1 MNTIAVIDFETTGL
15 SPAMGDRAT
24 EIAIVLVQGDK
35 VVDRYQSLMNAGVR
49 VSGFIEQ
56 YTGITNAMLAAAP
69 PVGTVMAD
77 AARFVGGAPMVA
89 HNAAFDKKFWMAE
102 LERLDVDA
110 RNAFACTMLVSRR
123 LYPQA
128 PNHRLGSLVDYH
140 RLPRFGQAHRAMADA
155 EMAAALLG
163 QIRQDMRSRYGL
175 SDAGHEL
182 LMKVQ
187 VCARN
192 AVAAMVQSHAAPARS
207 TVTPS
212 FAPVKSVGE
221 VRVATAS
228 HAAWARSVAAPS
240 APAQEGATLAAVV
253 QGAAG
258 SAGGQ
263 PVSVGP
269 VAASPFAAQAG
280 APRMTA
286 DGLSR
291 GFASAASPP
300 DMSLRA
306 LSTHVLRL
314 SPGDDLRAGL
324 ITAFAEL
331 ARTHGVTAGCVIS
344 CVGSLSR
351 AVLRYAAEDCGTE
364 IVAPLEL
371 ITLSGTL
378 SAGGVHLHASIAD
391 AEGRMTGGH
400 LMPGCTVRTTAEV
413 VLALLPEWQFGREVD
428 AATGFKELV
437 IRRAS

>member
-69 PVGTVMAD
+69 SADKVMAD

-102 LERLDVDA
+102 LERLDVDS

-163 QIRQDMRSRYGL
+163 QIQQDMRSRYGL
-175 SDAGHEL
+175 EDAGHEL

-187 VCARN
+187 SCARN
-192 AVAAMVQSHAAPARS
+192 AVAAMVKSHAAPARVS
-207 TVTPS
+207 VKPAFT
-212 FAPVKSVGE
+212 PVKSVGE
-221 VRVATAS
+221 ARAATAS
-228 HAAWARSVAAPS
+228 HAAWARSVA
-240 APAQEGATLAAVV
+240 EVV
-253 QGAAG
+253 A
-258 SAGGQ
+258 
-263 PVSVGP
+263 PVS
-269 VAASPFAAQAG
+269 VAASPGRVPDGLTQGFANVASPATKSSG
-280 APRMTA
+280 AP
-286 DGLSR
+286 
-291 GFASAASPP
+291 
-300 DMSLRA
+300 
-306 LSTHVLRL
+306 STHVLRL

-324 ITAFAEL
+324 VKAFADL
-331 ARTHGVTAGCVIS
+331 SRTHGVTAGCVIS
-344 CVGSLSR
+344 SVGSLSR
-351 AVLRYAAEDCGTE
+351 AVLRYAAEDRGTE

-378 SAGGVHLHASIAD
+378 SPDGVHLHASIAD
-391 AEGRMTGGH
+391 AQGRMTGGH
-400 LMPGCTVRTTAEV
+400 LMPGCIVRTTAEV
-413 VLALLPEWQFGREVD
+413 VLALLPEWEFGREVD

-437 IRRAS
+437 VRRVP

>member
-69 PVGTVMAD
+69 PVDTVMAD

-89 HNAAFDKKFWMAE
+89 HNAAFDRKFWMAE
-102 LERLDVDA
+102 LERVDVDA

-175 SDAGHEL
+175 DDAGHEL

-187 VCARN
+187 TCARN
-192 AVAAMVQSHAAPARS
+192 AVAAMVKSHASPARS
-207 TVTPS
+207 AVTPA
-212 FAPVKSVGE
+212 FAPVRSVAE
-221 VRVATAS
+221 ARAATAS
-228 HAAWARSVAAPS
+228 HAAWARSVAAP
-240 APAQEGATLAAVV
+240 AAVAQV
-253 QGAAG
+253 GAG
-258 SAGGQ
+258 DTG
-263 PVSVGP
+263 GP
-269 VAASPFAAQAG
+269 VVATS
-280 APRMTA
+280 PRMTSG
-286 DGLSR
+286 GLTQ
-291 GFASAASPP
+291 GYASVASPP
-300 DMSLRA
+300 VMSLGA
-306 LSTHVLRL
+306 PSTHVLRL

-324 ITAFAEL
+324 IKAFAEL
-331 ARTHGVTAGCVIS
+331 SRTHGVTAGCVIS
-344 CVGSLSR
+344 SVGSLSR
-351 AVLRYAAEDCGTE
+351 AVLRYAAEDRGTE

-378 SAGGVHLHASIAD
+378 SPDGVHLHASIAD
-391 AEGRMTGGH
+391 AQGRMTGGH
-400 LMPGCTVRTTAEV
+400 LMPGCIVRTTAEL
-413 VLALLPEWQFGREVD
+413 VLALLPEWEFGREVD
-428 AATGFKELV
+428 AGTGFKELV
-437 IRRAS
+437 VRRVV